1 MSKSKSIDFGEDEFS
16 AHRNSHWLD
25 KAINPHHPL
34 ALRVYFVALGRRKV
48 GGHAPLDQ
56 GELAELLVKP
66 GAEIPDRRRVSEAIR
81 QCVHWG
87 YLAEGS
93 NALCLV
99 VPLDDVQGGKSA
111 HQCRRSHRA
120 REAQAHKAACACAR
134 CLKVSVPQRTP
145 DPKVSVSRQDTL
157 TPGVRPQPDTSGVG
171 PLLSLTTGAPA
182 PEPTD
187 RPREEAS

>member
-48 GGHAPLDQ
+48 GGHAPLDP
-56 GELAELLVKP
+56 GELAELLVSP
-66 GAEIPDRRRVSEAIR
+66 GADIPDRRRVSEAIR
-81 QCVHWG
+81 QCTHWG

-99 VPLDDVQGGKSA
+99 VPLYDVQGGKAAAS
-111 HQCRRSHRA
+111 CRRSHKPRA
-120 REAQAHKAACACAR
+120 AQDHKPTCECSR
-134 CLKVSVPQRTP
+134 CRKASVPRRTSEPKVSVP
-145 DPKVSVSRQDTL
+145 RQDTL
-157 TPGVRPQPDTSGVG
+157 RPGVRAQTDTSGSD
-171 PLLSLTTGAPA
+171 PLSLLT
-182 PEPTD
+182 PEPQPPSD
-187 RPREEAS
+187 QQPRRAS